1 VGQRGYCKSRIL
13 LFYGKETKTI
23 NWVQFRICTTEFYQQ
38 LRPKESLGWYEL
50 KQRKPWF
57 DEECFRF
64 LDQRKQAE
72 TLWLQNQNQNNVE
85 NLNNVSP
92 KASRHFSKNKEKYLK
107 GKMDELVTERTKVSE
122 AYLMFC

>member
-1 VGQRGYCKSRIL
+1 MSGSSAAVARELARHKLYLVDLQKVRWDKEGIVRVGNYF
-13 LFYGKETKTI
+13 FYGKETKII

-57 DEECFRF
+57 DEECLRF

-72 TLWLQNQNQNNVE
+72 MLWLQSQNQNNV
-85 NLNNVSP
+85 
-92 KASRHFSKNKEKYLK
+92 
-107 GKMDELVTERTKVSE
+107 
-122 AYLMFC
+122 